1 MTRNNRRRFTL
12 IEVVVVMMILVSL
25 AAIATPLYMKYLDDS
40 HVSTAKIQIKALS
53 QAVQDYKIALGSYPD
68 SLDALITDPGVDGWK
83 GPYFDA
89 TVLPGDPWGQ
99 PYVYTLRDDALGFDI
114 MSYGSDKLEGGEGNA
129 ADISNH

>member
-1 MTRNNRRRFTL
+1 MTGKNRRRFTL

-40 HVSTAKIQIKALS
+40 RVSTAQIQIKALA
-53 QAVQDYKIALGSYPD
+53 QAVQDYKIALGDYPD
-68 SLDALITDPGVDGWK
+68 TLDALVTDPGVEGWK

-89 TVLPGDPWGQ
+89 KAIPNDPWGQ

-114 MSYGSDKLEGGEGNA
+114 VSYGSDKVEGGEGNA
-129 ADISNH
+129 ADVSNH